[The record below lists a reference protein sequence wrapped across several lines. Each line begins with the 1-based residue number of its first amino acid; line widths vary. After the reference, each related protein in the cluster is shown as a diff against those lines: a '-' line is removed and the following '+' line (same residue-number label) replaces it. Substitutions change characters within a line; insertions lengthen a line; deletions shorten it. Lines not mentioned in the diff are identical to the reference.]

1 MSKYNVFNRERFF
14 KLLLLLFFFAHLLY
28 VTNQIKLEQVGK
40 NPDCQK
46 IAKKWSLNKNR
57 NLGSECISVLFYAQQ
72 QGTRDIKRTRDG
84 IAVVV

>member
-14 KLLLLLFFFAHLLY
+14 KLLLLLFL
-28 VTNQIKLEQVGK
+28 QVGK

-72 QGTRDIKRTRDG
+72 QGTRDIKRIRDG